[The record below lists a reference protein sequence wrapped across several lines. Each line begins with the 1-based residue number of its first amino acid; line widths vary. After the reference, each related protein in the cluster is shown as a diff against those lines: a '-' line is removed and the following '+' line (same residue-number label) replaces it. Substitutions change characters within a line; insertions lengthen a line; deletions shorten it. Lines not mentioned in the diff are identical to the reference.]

1 MTGFLSTDPRLDS
14 RSQKTLP
21 KYESPSIEDL
31 VSALPAVSVDGE
43 PVAERGE
50 GFAEWVVEHADDGFT
65 LRRSERDR
73 GELELH
79 GSPDEPGGRDRD
91 WRSLREQSVGDAR
104 GVLGSQGYAVE
115 AKHGFEDTP

>member
-1 MTGFLSTDPRLDS
+1 VVWRV
-14 RSQKTLP
+14 
-21 KYESPSIEDL
+21 EDL
-31 VSALPAVSVDGE
+31 VSALPAVSVVDGE

-50 GFAEWVVEHADDGFT
+50 GSAEWVVEHADDGFT
-65 LRRSERDR
+65 LRRSQRDR

-91 WRSLREQSVGDAR
+91 WRSLREESVGDVR